1 MPGKVET
8 LTIAVKDQDEALQQR
23 PVPGGQASRYAN
35 SLVN

>member
-23 PVPGGQASRYAN
+23 LVPAGRHHPM
-35 SLVN
+35 LTH

>member
-23 PVPGGQASRYAN
+23 PVPGGQASPYVN

>member
-23 PVPGGQASRYAN
+23 LVPGAQASPYVN